1 MKPFYLII
9 LLLFSATAA
18 ADSSLLD
25 DANSLGGNKELIRK
39 ARAIDPDNKVRIVQN
54 RLVDRNYRLELGVN
68 YGAFSGGDPYVNT
81 DQLGGSIDFHIN
93 PLFSVGF
100 RYFNHSNSLSDEGER
115 RVQEAA
121 AARAIGLDPG
131 RQAIDYPTDS
141 MMGVINIYPTY
152 GKMNLFDISV
162 AQFDFYLLGGVGT
175 MNMDSGSGAGSY
187 SSTTYTAGAGLG
199 LWMSKRFSTRFEA
212 RYQTYEDRAIP
223 DEPRN
228 LDLTVFSASLGVFL

>member
-1 MKPFYLII
+1 MKPLLLTLIV
-9 LLLFSATAA
+9 LFSAASS
-18 ADSSLLD
+18 ADSLLD
-25 DANSLGGNKELIRK
+25 DANSLGGNKELINK
-39 ARAIDPDNKVRIVQN
+39 ARAIDPNNRVRIVQN

-81 DQLGGSIDFHIN
+81 DQLGGSVDFHVN
-93 PLFSVGF
+93 PLISVGF

-115 RVQEAA
+115 RIREAE

-131 RQAIDYPTDS
+131 RQAIDFLTDS
-141 MMGVINIYPTY
+141 YMGVINIYPTY
-152 GKMNLFDISV
+152 GKMNLFDITV

-175 MNMDSGSGAGSY
+175 VNLESGAGAGAY

-212 RYQTYEDRAIP
+212 RYQTYEDRAIAN
-223 DEPRN
+223 EPRN